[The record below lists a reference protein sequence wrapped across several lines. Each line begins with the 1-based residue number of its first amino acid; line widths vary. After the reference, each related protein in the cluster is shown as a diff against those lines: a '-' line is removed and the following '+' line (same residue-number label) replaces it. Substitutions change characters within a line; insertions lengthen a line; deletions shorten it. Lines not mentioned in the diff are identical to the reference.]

1 MRAMRWDVIIS
12 VIAWDKGERAY
23 AIPRIPD
30 SNNPIIHTKLMTKPI
45 RTWISIIHFFRDC
58 AIAHNPSDPIPRGM
72 LVKFV
77 KFCIAVI
84 IVISTM
90 SRSL

>member
-1 MRAMRWDVIIS
+1 MALGNLPFEENFDNKERWEIV
-12 VIAWDKGERAY
+12 
-23 AIPRIPD
+23 PD
-30 SNNPIIHTKLMTKPI
+30 SDEVHENGIVRASSM
-45 RTWISIIHFFRDC
+45 IHFLRDC

-77 KFCIAVI
+77 KFWSAVT